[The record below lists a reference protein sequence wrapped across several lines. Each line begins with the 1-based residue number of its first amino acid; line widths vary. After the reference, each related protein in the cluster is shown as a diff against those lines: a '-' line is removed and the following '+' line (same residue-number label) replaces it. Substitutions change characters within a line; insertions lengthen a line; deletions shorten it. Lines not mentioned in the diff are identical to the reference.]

1 MNADKTPST
10 DGLPVTFYKAFWDD
24 ISTHLLSALNFAHES
39 GWLSITQRRG
49 IMKLIPKQSI
59 EPFYIKNWCPI
70 TLLNAD
76 YKIAAKAIANLI
88 KTVLSKLIN
97 NDQTGFMTGQF
108 TGENIRLI
116 DGIIQYATHHNVPG
130 LLLFIDFEK
139 AFDSLEWPFTF
150 DR

>member
-1 MNADKTPST
+1 MVFQSNFTKPF
-10 DGLPVTFYKAFWDD
+10 GLTFLLIYSPRPQCCLQIRLVVYYSKKEYHETYSKKEHRTILYK
-24 ISTHLLSALNFAHES
+24 
-39 GWLSITQRRG
+39 
-49 IMKLIPKQSI
+49 
-59 EPFYIKNWCPI
+59 KNWRPI

-97 NDQTGFMTGQF
+97 NDQTGFMKGQF
-108 TGENIRLI
+108 IGENIRLI
-116 DGIIQYATHHNVPG
+116 DGIIQYATQRNVPG

-139 AFDSLEWPFTF
+139 AFDSLEWPFVF